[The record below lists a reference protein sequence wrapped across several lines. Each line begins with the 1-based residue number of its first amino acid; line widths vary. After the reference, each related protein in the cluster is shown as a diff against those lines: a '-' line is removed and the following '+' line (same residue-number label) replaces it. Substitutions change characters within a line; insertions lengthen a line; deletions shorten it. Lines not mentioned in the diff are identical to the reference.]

1 MLRRLE
7 GTREKLACWS
17 TLWSSQARP
26 SRGPRTDSP
35 VGNLSPRIN
44 LNVPPALGDHAC
56 EGAGEN
62 SMSPRSGRSVPNMA
76 DVHEETEELD
86 EAQATV
92 SPPEE
97 RGLTGLS
104 CTSCTESAELD
115 MSGELVLCIP
125 EVFCY
130 LAMPAEQR
138 SRAMKDSWLRE
149 DLGDADSDVPKVH
162 SAAGAVSSFTEW
174 LPCTLT
180 LTEQALRLVRK
191 SPSEAPSVGS
201 SSTSSTKAS
210 DEQCF
215 CTMPLS
221 RIVDVASSV
230 CIFGSM
236 LSEKERRVRSL
247 SPDLS
252 PNILSGSDSAA
263 EAADVKAASSEEVII
278 GQTPASSWEDGETA
292 AARQL
297 LQDGESAAE
306 RRRRLRKT
314 HSKFNKIL
322 RRVPQADLQS
332 MLRHVGPYDFKTGVV
347 GLASRVPEEEV
358 VHGRQSGESTGEHQD
373 GAADSDHGSSATGG
387 TTGEKGVQHQELA
400 AALGQLDEWC
410 SVQVHVADMTSPDCA
425 HLKGSQ
431 GMDLGKEQLK
441 NGVAIGTFELPPIPL
456 ARLPETR
463 LGLPAKNG
471 HKNRTWRR
479 YPNTHGGLPLCDYD
493 ESNCQP
499 HQLLNTA
506 IPPLP
511 PSSCRL
517 PCRTHREMHT
527 VRTKNDV
534 SVVVES
540 PGTPY
545 PHVVIVW
552 TTSSAS
558 LAKCS
563 GTTRR
568 LQQGTPVLMS
578 FVSKDDAAA
587 AQEALL
593 LHRARCLDETNGN
606 SNAGGDP
613 NSTQVPASQNQEVSP
628 NLDRQTSA
636 TAAEQ

>member
-17 TLWSSQARP
+17 TLWSSQTRN
-26 SRGPRTDSP
+26 SRTPRTDCP
-35 VGNLSPRIN
+35 VGDLSAQIN
-44 LNVPPALGDHAC
+44 LNVPPALGDHPC
-56 EGAGEN
+56 EGAGET
-62 SMSPRSGRSVPNMA
+62 STSPRSAVMA

-104 CTSCTESAELD
+104 CASCAESAELD
-115 MSGELVLCIP
+115 VSGELVLCIP

-130 LAMPAEQR
+130 LAMPSERR
-138 SRAMKDSWLRE
+138 SGAIKDRWMRE
-149 DLGDADSDVPKVH
+149 DLRDVDSDVQKVH
-162 SAAGAVSSFTEW
+162 SASGTVSSFTEW
-174 LPCTLT
+174 LPCTLM

-210 DEQCF
+210 DEQFF
-215 CTMPLS
+215 CTMPLT

-230 CIFGSM
+230 CIFGNM
-236 LSEKERRVRSL
+236 LEKERRMRSI
-247 SPDLS
+247 SPDMS
-252 PNILSGSDSAA
+252 PKTLSGSDGST
-263 EAADVKAASSEEVII
+263 EAIDVKATSLEEVVH
-278 GQTPASSWEDGETA
+278 GQTPTSSWDGEN
-292 AARQL
+292 
-297 LQDGESAAE
+297 AAE

-332 MLRHVGPYDFKTGVV
+332 MLRHVGPYDFKTGLV
-347 GLASRVPEEEV
+347 GLAARVPEEEFV
-358 VHGRQSGESTGEHQD
+358 QRSRPGELAAEHQD
-373 GAADSDHGSSATGG
+373 GATDSDRGSSATGG

-410 SVQVHVADMTSPDCA
+410 SVSVHVADMTSPDCA

-431 GMDLGKEQLK
+431 GLDLGKEQLK

-463 LGLPAKNG
+463 LGLPVKNG

-511 PSSCRL
+511 PSACRL

-527 VRTKNDV
+527 VRTKSDV

-568 LQQGTPVLMS
+568 LQQGTPILMS

-606 SNAGGDP
+606 SNAEGDSH
-613 NSTQVPASQNQEVSP
+613 STQVLASP
-628 NLDRQTSA
+628 NQDIWATLERQVSNN
-636 TAAEQ
+636 AAEQ